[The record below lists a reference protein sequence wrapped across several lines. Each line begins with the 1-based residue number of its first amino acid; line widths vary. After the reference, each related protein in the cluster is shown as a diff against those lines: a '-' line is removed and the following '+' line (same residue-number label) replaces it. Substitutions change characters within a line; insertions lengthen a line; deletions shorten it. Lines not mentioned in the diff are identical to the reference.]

1 MKSIEERLQRV
12 EAMLN
17 INELKTVESMSCG
30 CETYLSDSGAS
41 KKFCPKHYPSAKL
54 EVKPVEK
61 KSLAQELRDS
71 WVGSGIGWSKL
82 DADVKG
88 DWERLA
94 QRAKELIL
102 DVDKEKLI
110 RTLHDCAYDSY
121 VVTAERI
128 IEFLKSEAEKL

>member
-1 MKSIEERLQRV
+1 MKPDRPAFPTIEERLQRV
-12 EAMLN
+12 EALLN
-17 INELKTVESMSCG
+17 I
-30 CETYLSDSGAS
+30 DS
-41 KKFCPKHYPSAKL
+41 
-54 EVKPVEK
+54 VKEEPK

-102 DVDKEKLI
+102 DVDKEKLAKLLRAI
-110 RTLHDCAYDSY
+110 YNTVYSTDIED
-121 VVTAERI
+121 AERVI
-128 IEFLKSEAEKL
+128 DFFKSEASRL